1 MRRSGSGS
9 LLLAGLLAC
18 VLAVAGCWPYGFAGG
33 GFPENIRTVAVLP
46 FDNQTTSSDVQREVL
61 DALRRGV
68 ESRLGLREAAE
79 ARADAVVRGTIARY
93 ETDVPVGYSADPR
106 QATSARR
113 MLQLTVD
120 IEIVDQGTGKALW
133 QRRGL
138 TTQGE
143 YEEGAEAEGRRL
155 AIQRLVN
162 EVIEGAQSQW

>member
-1 MRRSGSGS
+1 MRRSGPGS
-9 LLLAGLLAC
+9 LLLVAALAC
-18 VLAVAGCWPYGFAGG
+18 LLGVAACWPYGFAGG
-33 GFPENIRTVAVLP
+33 GFPTNIRTVAVLP

-79 ARADAVVRGTIARY
+79 ARADAVVRGTIQRY

-120 IEIVDQGTGKALW
+120 IEIVDQGTGKPLW

-138 TTQGE
+138 TAQGE
-143 YEEGAEAEGRRL
+143 YEEGAEADGRRL